1 MGRGV
6 FRNQICLWEGK
17 TGISGRGAKVF
28 CSPSRIFSPPKKI
41 IKKIKI
47 WKGLNNFCFSPL
59 FSFVLDIFPFPLFV
73 PCLFSFPLLK
83 FLVGGGGNCFPP
95 PPPLQRTEIRI
106 KDWPTYI
113 HVFLEENNLFFSD
126 RDRSITKCSN
136 KSRNNEK
143 ILFSEVSVHL
153 VYWMN
158 KTELYLYDYF
168 LAGFEY
174 FPGYFRRRFNTS
186 WTSFWHF
193 EYL

>member
-6 FRNQICLWEGK
+6 FRNLICLWEGK
-17 TGISGRGAKVF
+17 TGISGGAKVF
-28 CSPSRIFSPPKKI
+28 CSPSRIFSPPQKI
-41 IKKIKI
+41 RKKIKI

-59 FSFVLDIFPFPLFV
+59 FSFVLHIFPFPLFV

-83 FLVGGGGNCFPP
+83 FLVGGGGQLLPP
-95 PPPLQRTEIRI
+95 PPPSNEQKYGLKIDQ
-106 KDWPTYI
+106 PTYMF
-113 HVFLEENNLFFSD
+113 FLEDNNLFFSD

-186 WTSFWHF
+186 
-193 EYL
+193 